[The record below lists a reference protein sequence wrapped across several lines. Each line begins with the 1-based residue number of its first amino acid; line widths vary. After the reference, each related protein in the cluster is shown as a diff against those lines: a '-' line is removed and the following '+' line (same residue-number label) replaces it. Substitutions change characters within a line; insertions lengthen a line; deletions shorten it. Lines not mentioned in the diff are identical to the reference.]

1 MPVST
6 LTQPDYPTQLGT
18 TYPSNLDA
26 AINVLAQMGQDAAP
40 HAASTPNLTVLI
52 DALKIIKADGTL
64 VEQSQQ
70 SIAFIA
76 PTVNP
81 RIDRI
86 VIDMLT
92 LVASRV
98 AGTEAASPVAPAIP
112 AGKLPCAQ
120 VSLTVGITQ
129 ITNALITDERTA
141 FVNYD
146 ARYASIRQTVSTKT
160 SAYTITSADNN
171 VLIVA
176 TSGTWTLSLT
186 AAATLGDGFWFE
198 LLNAGSGLI
207 TIDPN
212 SSETV
217 NGATT
222 IGIGPGG
229 RVLIVC
235 TGSLFYAHGN
245 ANRGALAL
253 KTTNQTISD
262 LTATTITFN
271 SESYDTDAIHDN
283 STNTGRLTVPVGV
296 NAVRLVAQVDWNA
309 IPTGAQITIY
319 KNGASTYDGRPSS
332 DLANTS
338 ASGHSIVTPVL
349 YVTGGDY
356 FEVVVVH
363 SSGASREVLGTA
375 GLTWF
380 SMEIIS

>member
-1 MPVST
+1 MAKT
-6 LTQPDYPTQLGT
+6 LTQPNNTTQSGSV
-18 TYPSNLDA
+18 YKA
-26 AINVLAQMGQDAAP
+26 AIDDSVAVLAEIGQDFAPHQSTVADLNVLVDAG
-40 HAASTPNLTVLI
+40 
-52 DALKIIKADGTL
+52 KGIKADGTL

-70 SIAFIA
+70 SIAFTA

-86 VIDMLT
+86 VVDMVSF
-92 LVASRV
+92 VASRV

-112 AGKLPCAQ
+112 PGKFSNSK
-120 VSLTVGITQ
+120 VSLTVGQTQ
-129 ITNALITDERTA
+129 ITNINITDERTT

-146 ARYASIRQTVSTKT
+146 ARYASTGKTVSTKT

-171 VLIVA
+171 ALIVA

-186 AAATLGDGFWFE
+186 AASTLGSGFWFE
-198 LLNAGSGLI
+198 VLNTGSGLI

-222 IGIGPGG
+222 IGVGPGG
-229 RVLIVC
+229 RIWIVC

-253 KTTNQTISD
+253 KTTNQTIND
-262 LTATTITFN
+262 LTTTTITFN

-296 NAVRLVAQVDWNA
+296 NAVRLAAQVDWSA

-319 KNGASTYDGRPSS
+319 KNGTSTYDGRPLS
-332 DLANTS
+332 DLSNTS
-338 ASGHSIVTPVL
+338 ASAHSIVTPVL

-356 FEVVVVH
+356 FEVVVIH
-363 SSGASREVLGTA
+363 NSGASREVLGTA

-380 SMEIIS
+380 SMEIKS